1 VGDIVQRRPYV
12 SQQSLIDATQPK
24 GRRYYW
30 KSEYVAGIDAGL
42 VDAAI
47 EHAGRIRSPHSA
59 VLLFPVDGVL
69 GDLADD
75 HSAVGNRNA
84 KAVFNIAASWERP
97 EEDAVHME
105 WARTAWKDLRR
116 FSTGG
121 TYINFLT
128 EDEGSDRLQAAYG
141 QNLARL
147 VEIKRTW
154 DPQNIFRANKNIA
167 PAQV

>member
-1 VGDIVQRRPYV
+1 
-12 SQQSLIDATQPK
+12 
-24 GRRYYW
+24 
-30 KSEYVAGIDAGL
+30 
-42 VDAAI
+42 
-47 EHAGRIRSPHSA
+47 
-59 VLLFPVDGVL
+59 
-69 GDLADD
+69 
-75 HSAVGNRNA
+75 
-84 KAVFNIAASWERP
+84 
-97 EEDAVHME
+97 ME